1 MTSRKGILFKVA
13 VGFIL
18 GIIFGIV
25 LEQTGQESPLFVQSM
40 PILNAV
46 GNIFIRLLQL
56 LIIPLV
62 LSSLLVG
69 TASLGDIRTLGRI
82 GVRTIFWFAVTSVV
96 SIAIGLFLANVISP
110 GIGLPVEGVV
120 GQGTKPQPF
129 MDVLL
134 GMIPGQPVRPQSF
147 LTGATLVDGVL
158 STTSATIPFNAMTAI
173 SEGVM
178 LQIIF
183 FAILLGI
190 AASMVG
196 EKAKPM
202 VDFFSGLAEGMYG
215 VTNIVLGFAPYGV
228 FALIAATAARYGI
241 QILMPFAKVIA
252 CVYIGVAFQLFVTYS
267 ALIATMVRKSPVWFF
282 KGVAETA
289 MTAFVTRSSSGT
301 LPITM
306 DNARTNLQVPSNIA
320 AFVLPL
326 GATINMNGTALYMG
340 VSSLFVAQAYGL
352 ELTIAQQATVVLSG
366 TLAAVGAAGVPG
378 AGLIMLTMVLSAVGL
393 PLEGVGLVAGI
404 DVVLDMARTCINVV
418 GDQAVACVVAKAE
431 GAYDTDNES

>member
-1 MTSRKGILFKVA
+1 MASKKSLLLKVA
-13 VGFIL
+13 VGFVL
-18 GIIFGIV
+18 GILFGIF
-25 LEQTGQESPLFVQSM
+25 LEQSGSDSQIFVQVM
-40 PILNAV
+40 PILNVV

-82 GVRTIFWFAVTSVV
+82 GVRTLFWFAATSVV
-96 SIAIGLFLANVISP
+96 SIAVGLFLANVIAP
-110 GIGLPVEGVV
+110 GAGLTVEGVI
-120 GQGTKPQPF
+120 GQGRDPQPL

-147 LTGATLVDGVL
+147 ITAVTLTDGVL
-158 STTSATIPFNAMTAI
+158 STSSATIPFNAMTAI

-215 VTNIVLGFAPYGV
+215 VTNIILNFAPYGV
-228 FALIAATAARYGI
+228 FALIAATAARFGI
-241 QILMPFAKVIA
+241 QILMPFAKIIA
-252 CVYIGVAFQLFVTYS
+252 CVYLGVIFQLFVTYS
-267 ALIATMVRKSPVWFF
+267 ALIAAIVRKSPAWFF
-282 KGVAETA
+282 KGVIETA

-301 LPITM
+301 LPITIE
-306 DNARTNLQVPSNIA
+306 NARTNLKVPSNIC

-326 GATINMNGTALYMG
+326 GATVNMNGTALYLG
-340 VSSLFVAQAYGL
+340 VSALFVAQAYGL
-352 ELTIAQQATVVLSG
+352 ELTIAEQASVILTG

-378 AGLIMLTMVLSAVGL
+378 AGLIMLTMVLTAVGL
-393 PLEGVGLVAGI
+393 PLSGVGLVAGI
-404 DVVLDMARTCINVV
+404 DVILDMARTCINVV

-431 GAYDTDNES
+431 GAYDNDEES